1 LTFPWWEA
9 VSLLQVKSE
18 QEKSMLR
25 FQVQGMTCGHCVQS
39 VTKAVQAVDAKAQVE
54 VDLAANS
61 VSIEGSDRKD
71 AIAEA
76 IRAAGYEVLAA

>member
-1 LTFPWWEA
+1 
-9 VSLLQVKSE
+9 
-18 QEKSMLR
+18 MLR

-39 VTKAVQAVDAKAQVE
+39 VTKAVQAVDAKAQVQ

-76 IRAAGYEVLAA
+76 IRAAGYEVLAD